1 MPDPARTSK
10 ATVLDK
16 DPNLLKVR
24 IIVPNLEANA
34 RQACRAGS
42 SASRAIAR
50 RKDRYARRCLEM
62 VSAHCRCIR
71 RRIKVFAR
79 SGAARNL
86 SNVFANDV
94 GRTHPDE
101 NLKGHVN
108 HQ

>member
-1 MPDPARTSK
+1 MVNDPLSKYLLLAR
-10 ATVLDK
+10 D
-16 DPNLLKVR
+16 R
-24 IIVPNLEANA
+24 FA
-34 RQACRAGS
+34 RGPQFPAAGVG
-42 SASRAIAR
+42 RR

-86 SNVFANDV
+86 SDVFANDV